1 MGRVDDLGVD
11 IQKAEDELER
21 KWSQKE
27 RPEDESGDLGDVKG
41 SSLDAPIAGSKSSIF
56 ELHGEGIGS
65 REKGKETVL

>member
-41 SSLDAPIAGSKSSIF
+41 S
-56 ELHGEGIGS
+56 
-65 REKGKETVL
+65 